1 MALTREVK
9 FTGPP
14 ELVFP
19 TLDEARMSRVAARGH
34 VRTLHEGEVL
44 VEQGDTAFPFL
55 LIRTGEL
62 HTVWPMPNTNAE
74 NLVSVTGPG
83 QFTGEV
89 NLLVGRPALFRIR
102 VTKPGE
108 AIEVNRQN
116 LIALVQGD
124 AELGEIIMRAF
135 TLRRAGLVRSEI
147 GDVALIGSLHSK
159 DTLRIREFFRRNA
172 YPFAYLDLDRDP
184 DVQGF
189 MESFHFTPEDIP
201 VVICRGQAALRNPS
215 NQEIAKCLGFNES
228 ISLEQIRDL
237 VIVGAGPSGLAAA
250 VYGASEGLDVLV
262 VETGSPGGQ
271 AGSSSRIENYL
282 GFPNG
287 ISGEE
292 LADRAYAQAEKFGAQ
307 LLTATSARL
316 RCDRQPYAVETSDG
330 ARIQTRNIVIATGV
344 QYRKL
349 DVAKLDQFE
358 CAGVYYGATEI
369 ERQLC
374 CDEDVAVIGGA
385 NSAGQAAVFLSKSCT
400 RVHVLIRGDGLAATM
415 SRYLARRIEETSNIV
430 LHPHTEIAE
439 LTGEDHL
446 ESVRWRNNQTGESE
460 QHEIRH
466 VFVMTG
472 GAPNSAWL
480 EGCVALDSKGFVKT
494 GPQLSPED
502 LSTANWPLLRSPYL
516 FETSLPRVFAVGD
529 IRSESIKRVASAVGE
544 GSIAISFVHQVMR
557 E

>member
-1 MALTREVK
+1 MSLTREVK

-14 ELVFP
+14 ALVFP
-19 TLDEARMSRVAARGH
+19 TLTETQMARVAARGH
-34 VRTLHEGEVL
+34 VRQLHEGDVL
-44 VEQGDTAFPFL
+44 IEPGDTSFSFF
-55 LIRTGEL
+55 LIREGEL

-74 NLVSVTGPG
+74 NLVSVTSPG

-89 NLLVGRPALFRIR
+89 NLLVGRPALFRVR

-108 AIEVNRQN
+108 AIEVSRANVV
-116 LIALVQGD
+116 ALVQGD
-124 AELGEIIMRAF
+124 AELGEIFMRAF

-147 GDVALIGSLHSK
+147 GDVALVGSLHSK
-159 DTLRIREFFRRNA
+159 DTLRIREFLRRNA

-189 MESFHFTPEDIP
+189 METFHFGADDVP
-201 VVICRGQAALRNPS
+201 VLICRGQAALRNPS
-215 NQEIAKCLGFNES
+215 NQEIARCLGFNES
-228 ISLEQIRDL
+228 ISLEQVRDV

-292 LADRAYAQAEKFGAQ
+292 LAARAYAQAEKFGAQ
-307 LLTATSARL
+307 MLTATSARL
-316 RCDRQPYAVETSDG
+316 RCDRSPYVVETSDG
-330 ARIQTRNIVIATGV
+330 ASISTRSIVIATGV

-349 DVAKLDQFE
+349 DVPNLAQFE
-358 CAGVYYGATEI
+358 GAGIYYGATEI
-369 ERQLC
+369 ERSLC
-374 CDEDVAVIGGA
+374 DGEDVVIVGGA
-385 NSAGQAAVFLSKSCT
+385 NSAGQAAVFLSQTPKN
-400 RVHVLIRGDGLAATM
+400 VHVLIRGDGLASTM
-415 SRYLARRIEETSNIV
+415 SRYLVRRIEETSNII
-430 LHPHTEIAE
+430 LHPHTEIVR
-439 LTGEDHL
+439 LDGSDHL
-446 ESVRWRNNQTGESE
+446 ESMLWRNNQTGASE
-460 QHEIRH
+460 QHYIRH
-466 VFVMTG
+466 VFLMTG
-472 GAPNSAWL
+472 GVPNSGWL

-494 GPQLSPED
+494 GPELSPED
-502 LSTANWPLLRSPYL
+502 LSAARWPLLRPPYL

-529 IRSESIKRVASAVGE
+529 IRSQSVKRVASAVGE